1 MYKSEWTDEPVL
13 HIFPHWNW
21 KEGEPVDI
29 WAYYNN
35 ADEVELYL
43 NGKSLGVRQKTDST
57 YHVSWRM
64 PFTPGT
70 LRAVSRL
77 GGKEVLVKEIH
88 TAGEPAR
95 LVLIVVS
102 SKRMA
107 RTYRL

>member
-1 MYKSEWTDEPVL
+1 M
-13 HIFPHWNW
+13 
-21 KEGEPVDI
+21 DI

-57 YHVSWRM
+57 YHVSWRV

-70 LRAVSRL
+70 LKAVSRL

-95 LVLIVVS
+95 LVLTPDRSVIQADGSDLSFVTIDVCDIMVTGFPTLP
-102 SKRMA
+102 R
-107 RTYRL
+107 

>member
-1 MYKSEWTDEPVL
+1 M
-13 HIFPHWNW
+13 
-21 KEGEPVDI
+21 DI

-57 YHVSWRM
+57 YHVSWRV

-77 GGKEVLVKEIH
+77 GGYGGLGERDPYGRS
-88 TAGEPAR
+88 AGPFGP
-95 LVLIVVS
+95 
-102 SKRMA
+102 
-107 RTYRL
+107 